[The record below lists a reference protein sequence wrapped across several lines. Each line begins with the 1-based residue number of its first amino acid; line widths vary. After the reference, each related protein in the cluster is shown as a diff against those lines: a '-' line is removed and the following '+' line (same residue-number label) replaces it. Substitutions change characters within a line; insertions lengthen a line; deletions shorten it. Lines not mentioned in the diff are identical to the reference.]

1 MEFRDPSV
9 AIQRWLTANR
19 PPKPADFETWG
30 GPEAL
35 GATCGGL
42 EDGFSDWQTASGR
55 LAPTVTTPYGLRLI
69 VNIGPDSRPEPAVL
83 VTLQEA

>member
-1 MEFRDPSV
+1 MSV
-9 AIQRWLTANR
+9 DIQRWPTANR
-19 PPKPADFETWG
+19 LPKPADFDTWG

-35 GATCGGL
+35 GATRGGL